1 MGLEHSGEPRQSS
14 SEREHRYFVARGG
27 DAHRARGGLV
37 LADRL
42 ESVAGPRA
50 ADAAEDVEREGEREP
65 DGPQPRLLGDG
76 DETERAVRVVPVHE
90 GESHHLSESDGG
102 DGEEDAA
109 EAEDGQSERHGEDRG
124 QDRSRKDGEAEGR
137 VEVLGEDRAR
147 VGADGHEA
155 RVGERELA
163 AAQRAVDGEREK
175 PVDPDEGEE
184 RLVGEQEVGH
194 QASRVAA

>member
-1 MGLEHSGEPRQSS
+1 M
-14 SEREHRYFVARGG
+14 
-27 DAHRARGGLV
+27 
-37 LADRL
+37 
-42 ESVAGPRA
+42 
-50 ADAAEDVEREGEREP
+50 
-65 DGPQPRLLGDG
+65 
-76 DETERAVRVVPVHE
+76 
-90 GESHHLSESDGG
+90 
-102 DGEEDAA
+102 
-109 EAEDGQSERHGEDRG
+109 
-124 QDRSRKDGEAEGR
+124 
-137 VEVLGEDRAR
+137 EVLGEDRAR